1 MKLPRRRF
9 LHLAASAAALPALPR
24 IARADTYPSRPVQMI
39 VGFPAGSAPDIIA
52 RLAAQWLS
60 EKLGQNFLV
69 ENRPGAGSNIGTEL
83 VVKAQPDGYTIIC
96 DVLTN
101 VLNTALYQHL
111 SFDFMRDIAPVA
123 PVANAPYVIL
133 VTNSLPV
140 TTVPEFIAYAK
151 ANPGKIN
158 MASGGI
164 GTSSHIFGVLFMT
177 MAGIDMVHV
186 PYRTN
191 YMSDLIGG
199 QVQAVINPIPQSM
212 EFVKGGKVRA
222 LAVTTKTRLAALP
235 DLPTAAEFVPGY
247 EALGWYGI
255 GAPKATPA
263 DIVEK
268 LNGAL
273 NAALA
278 EAPAKARLADLGVEP
293 MRMTPAQFAQFI
305 TDEDKKWGKVIRDAG
320 HQAGL
325 IACRDAAAPQC
336 PWQGSA
342 DFSCRSGLR
351 ILASIRV
358 DQAPRNRQHPG
369 PKKHSLLMSREENKN
384 ASNFDFAG
392 GRSLRRHTRS
402 AHPRAGGGRHV
413 AHPSRLRHAAGAD
426 AGQ

>member
-9 LHLAASAAALPALPR
+9 LHLAASAAALPVLPR
-24 IARADTYPSRPVQMI
+24 ITRADTYPSRPVQMI
-39 VGFPAGSAPDIIA
+39 AGFPPGSAPDIIA
-52 RLAAQWLS
+52 RLAAQWLA
-60 EKLGQNFLV
+60 EKLGQNFVV

-83 VVKAQPDGYTIIC
+83 VVKAVPDGYTILC

-101 VLNTALYQHL
+101 VLNVSLYRSL
-111 SFDFMRDIAPVA
+111 SFNFIRDIAPVA

-133 VTNSLPV
+133 VTNSLPAN
-140 TTVPEFIAYAK
+140 TVPEFIAYAK

-212 EFVKGGKVRA
+212 EFVKAGKVRA
-222 LAVTTKTRLAALP
+222 LAVTTKTRLDALP

-255 GAPKATPA
+255 GAPKDTPA

-278 EAPAKARLADLGVEP
+278 EPAAKARLADLGVEP
-293 MRMTPAQFAQFI
+293 MRMTPQEFAQFI
-305 TDEDKKWGKVIRDAG
+305 NDEDKKWGAVIR
-320 HQAGL
+320 
-325 IACRDAAAPQC
+325 
-336 PWQGSA
+336 SA
-342 DFSCRSGLR
+342 NIKLD
-351 ILASIRV
+351 
-358 DQAPRNRQHPG
+358 
-369 PKKHSLLMSREENKN
+369 
-384 ASNFDFAG
+384 
-392 GRSLRRHTRS
+392 
-402 AHPRAGGGRHV
+402 
-413 AHPSRLRHAAGAD
+413 
-426 AGQ
+426 

>member
-1 MKLPRRRF
+1 MKLPRRHF
-9 LHLAASAAALPALPR
+9 LHLAASVATLPALPR
-24 IARADTYPSRPVQMI
+24 IVRADTYPSRPVQMI

-60 EKLGQNFLV
+60 DKLGQNFLV

-111 SFDFMRDIAPVA
+111 SFDFMRDIAPVS

-140 TTVPEFIAYAK
+140 KTVPEFIAYAK
-151 ANPGKIN
+151 ANPGKIA

-177 MAGIDMVHV
+177 MAGIDMLHV

-212 EFVKGGKVRA
+212 EFVKSGKVRA

-255 GAPKATPA
+255 GAPKNTPA
-263 DIVEK
+263 DIIAK

-278 EAPAKARLADLGVEP
+278 EPAAKARLADLGVEP
-293 MRMTPAQFAQFI
+293 MRMTPQEFAQFI

-320 HQAGL
+320 IKL
-325 IACRDAAAPQC
+325 D
-336 PWQGSA
+336 
-342 DFSCRSGLR
+342 
-351 ILASIRV
+351 
-358 DQAPRNRQHPG
+358 
-369 PKKHSLLMSREENKN
+369 
-384 ASNFDFAG
+384 
-392 GRSLRRHTRS
+392 
-402 AHPRAGGGRHV
+402 
-413 AHPSRLRHAAGAD
+413 
-426 AGQ
+426 

>member
-1 MKLPRRRF
+1 MKLPRRIF

-24 IARADTYPSRPVQMI
+24 IARAQSYPSRPVQMI

-52 RLAAQWLS
+52 RLTAQWLA
-60 EKLGQNFLV
+60 EKLGQNFII
-69 ENRPGAGSNIGTEL
+69 ENRPGAGSNIATEF

-111 SFDFMRDIAPVA
+111 SFDFMRDIAPVT
-123 PVANAPYVIL
+123 PIANAPYVIL
-133 VTNSLPV
+133 VTNALPV
-140 TTVPEFIAYAK
+140 KTVPEFIAYAK
-151 ANPGKIN
+151 ANPGKIA

-164 GTSSHIFGVLFMT
+164 GTSSHIFGVLFMA
-177 MAGIDMVHV
+177 MAGVDMLHV

-212 EFVKGGKVRA
+212 EFVKADKVRA

-235 DLPTAAEFVPGY
+235 ELPTAAEFVPGY

-255 GAPKATPA
+255 GAPKKTPA

-278 EAPAKARLADLGVEP
+278 EPAAKARLADLGVEP
-293 MRMTPAQFAQFI
+293 MRMTPTQFAQFM
-305 TDEDKKWGKVIRDAG
+305 TDEDKKWGEVIR
-320 HQAGL
+320 
-325 IACRDAAAPQC
+325 AANIKL
-336 PWQGSA
+336 
-342 DFSCRSGLR
+342 D
-351 ILASIRV
+351 
-358 DQAPRNRQHPG
+358 
-369 PKKHSLLMSREENKN
+369 
-384 ASNFDFAG
+384 
-392 GRSLRRHTRS
+392 
-402 AHPRAGGGRHV
+402 
-413 AHPSRLRHAAGAD
+413 
-426 AGQ
+426 